1 MDSLTQLVLGAT
13 TQVAVLGKEQK
24 RKALLYGAILGT
36 LPDLDVFIP
45 YADPI
50 SEMTFHRGFSHSIF
64 VLTPL
69 AFLLTISIR
78 KFAHNNSYSSK
89 KLFLAIWLGLI
100 SHVLLDAFTIFGT
113 QIFWPL
119 NLIPISWSSV
129 FIIDPFYTLPLLALF
144 IGVLL
149 KGVTKNIYRF
159 ASVALILS
167 SAYLGLGLAASSYNL
182 KIVKQSFADMGIK
195 IHSMKAAPLPFN
207 IIVWRIISQTQDGQ
221 LYESVSGIFDTQ
233 APEHLKI
240 PTRPDLVKVVKDNW
254 YFQRLNWFTG
264 GWVTLEQIEDA
275 LVVSDLREGALGQM
289 PYRFILARQDKN
301 NNWRQLKIPAQI
313 EPDYS
318 FKENIYRLKLILT
331 RIKGNSNYALPLK
344 AWYKKSGDSE
354 NLSNLIKANY
364 SEL

>member
-45 YADPI
+45 YGDPI

-69 AFLLTISIR
+69 ALLLTILIR
-78 KFAHNNSYSSK
+78 KFAHNDSYSGK
-89 KLFLAIWLGLI
+89 RLFLAIWLGLV
-100 SHVLLDAFTIFGT
+100 SHSLLDSFTIFGT

-119 NLIPISWSSV
+119 NLTPTSWSSV

-144 IGVLL
+144 IGVLF
-149 KGVTKNIYRF
+149 KGVTKNMYRF

-167 SAYLGLGLAASSYNL
+167 SAYLGLGLASSSYNSAR
-182 KIVKQSFADMGIK
+182 VKQSFADMNIK

-207 IIVWRIISQTQDGQ
+207 IIIWRIISQTEDGQ
-221 LYESVSGIFDTQ
+221 MYESVSGIFDTQ

-240 PTRPDLVKVVKDNW
+240 PTRSDLAEVVRDNW

-264 GWVTLEQIEDA
+264 GWVSLEQIEDA
-275 LVVSDLREGALGQM
+275 LVVSDLREGAIGQM
-289 PYRFILARQDKN
+289 PYRFILARQDENKI
-301 NNWRQLKIPAQI
+301 WRQLKIPAQI

-318 FKENIYRLKLILT
+318 FKESFYRLKLIIA
-331 RIKGNSNYALPLK
+331 RIKGNSDYALPLK
-344 AWYKKSGDSE
+344 AWYKKSGDAE
-354 NLSNLIKANY
+354 NLSHLIKVNY
-364 SEL
+364 SDL